1 MYNSTVPLII
11 HNTHTRD
18 SYLHRNDEELE
29 KILKMETE
37 KSHTSSH
44 YRHQFASCEDALRS
58 LIVKE
63 RELFQGAGFGQLT
76 TSRNF
81 ASVCTYWI

>member
-1 MYNSTVPLII
+1 M
-11 HNTHTRD
+11 HT

-29 KILKMETE
+29 KILEMETE

-44 YRHQFASCEDALRS
+44 YRQQFASREDTLRS

-76 TSRNF
+76 I
-81 ASVCTYWI
+81 VK